1 MIRRNDK
8 RLLIKLIRDGSFPNA
23 IQLLMENMSVSY
35 AHLIEVQ
42 SFTTTRVFIVQYF
55 SHLSIAIIS
64 FWLQKLGVKGE

>member
-1 MIRRNDK
+1 
-8 RLLIKLIRDGSFPNA
+8 
-23 IQLLMENMSVSY
+23 MENMYVTY
-35 AHLIEVQ
+35 AHLIEDQ